1 MTPKHL
7 GVTNESRIP
16 ARKPGKTRI
25 SEERSGICSTERERR
40 LLPHQ
45 SRNSFNK
52 GERTGEKTAGCDAPP
67 AAVRPVCAGG
77 WRLVELRPAAT
88 ATLQNLPNPIR
99 EDEEEEEEEAA
110 KRTKQNGIEL
120 MKSETAGRNIP
131 TETAGEG
138 RSQDRIQVLECL
150 ERTRNSDDGPLLP
163 PPNLDPTA
171 ENDVASPRRVVS
183 LREGLAERAPAEW
196 EGKTGYAFPRV
207 RRRGEKRSK
216 RGSGTVI
223 KTGTGW

>member
-1 MTPKHL
+1 MYFL
-7 GVTNESRIP
+7 GKLNRQGYETSCSGS
-16 ARKPGKTRI
+16 PGVRRWLAVGRA
-25 SEERSGICSTERERR
+25 SSGG
-40 LLPHQ
+40 H
-45 SRNSFNK
+45 
-52 GERTGEKTAGCDAPP
+52 GY
-67 AAVRPVCAGG
+67 
-77 WRLVELRPAAT
+77 
-88 ATLQNLPNPIR
+88 
-99 EDEEEEEEEAA
+99 
-110 KRTKQNGIEL
+110 
-120 MKSETAGRNIP
+120 P